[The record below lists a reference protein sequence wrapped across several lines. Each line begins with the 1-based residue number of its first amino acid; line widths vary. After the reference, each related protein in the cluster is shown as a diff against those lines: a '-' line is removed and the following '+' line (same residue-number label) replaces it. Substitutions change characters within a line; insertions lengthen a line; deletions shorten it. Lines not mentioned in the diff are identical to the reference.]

1 MDEDAD
7 WELDVDEVGRA
18 PPPYGEEWK
27 GGGGLPAY
35 EEVCGGVVGGGRV
48 DEVAPRRGGGG
59 GLTVPE
65 RVVRRGSGSRD
76 RDRGEEGEYVGGLG
90 RGGLR
95 SLVEG

>member
-18 PPPYGEEWK
+18 PPPYGGEGEWK

-35 EEVCGGVVGGGRV
+35 EEVCGGDGGVGGGGRL
-48 DEVAPRRGGGG
+48 DEVAPRRSGGE
-59 GLTVPE
+59 GLRVPE

-76 RDRGEEGEYVGGLG
+76 RDREEGR
-90 RGGLR
+90 RG
-95 SLVEG
+95 ST